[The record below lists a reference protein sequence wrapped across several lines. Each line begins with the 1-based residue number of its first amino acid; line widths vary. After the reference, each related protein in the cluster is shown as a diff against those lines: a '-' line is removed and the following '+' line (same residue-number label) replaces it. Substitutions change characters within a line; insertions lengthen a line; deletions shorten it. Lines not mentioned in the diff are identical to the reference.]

1 MGYDFLFYSISVII
15 TLTVSALS
23 RNSTPEFILAQKATE
38 FRNIG
43 ALCKIEKKEALKI
56 FEMAYV

>member
-1 MGYDFLFYSISVII
+1 VPD
-15 TLTVSALS
+15 LS
-23 RNSTPEFILAQKATE
+23 RNFAPEFILAQKATE
-38 FRNIG
+38 FKNIG